1 MIKTISQYFLCSK
14 VSLKL
19 VALLLHHQYQWLFD
33 LLSGLPKRAVP
44 KFNQASLKIQN
55 PVDVVI
61 NNSSVAKTSGV
72 RNGKVTVRG
81 CLKSIR

>member
-19 VALLLHHQYQWLFD
+19 VAVLLHHQYQWLFD
-33 LLSGLPKRAVP
+33 LLSRLPKRAAP
-44 KFNQASLKIQN
+44 KSNQASLKIQN

-61 NNSSVAKTSGV
+61 NNSSVAKGLPIKKIPKNFLWCGHLA
-72 RNGKVTVRG
+72 R
-81 CLKSIR
+81 